1 MERKGSPMPNAPSWP
16 DGWEWYKTAPGQYL
30 AQGYAIKRLR
40 YKFWAVSKESVRIGT
55 RPTLG
60 ECIEL
65 IANRIAPSKPSVRYP
80 AIEVEL
86 IGQDGNAALI
96 IGRVTQAM
104 RRAGV
109 SRDELAMFRTE
120 ATSGDY
126 DNVLATAL
134 RWVSVS

>member
-1 MERKGSPMPNAPSWP
+1 MCNAPSWP

-65 IANRIAPSKPSVRYP
+65 IDKETSPRQLDARYP

-86 IGQDGNAALI
+86 SGEDGNAAVI
-96 IGRVTQAM
+96 ISRVTRAM
-104 RRAGV
+104 RRSGV
-109 SRDELAMFRTE
+109 SRDELTAFRTE
-120 ATSGDY
+120 AMAGDY
-126 DNVLATAL
+126 DNVIATAM